1 MPHPPLL
8 AVAIAGALALAT
20 AVETYHAAHQPKPD
34 TSRNTAATVTPAQQL
49 DRALQALRLDTVRD
63 NASAM

>member
-20 AVETYHAAHQPKPD
+20 AVETYHAAQQPPD
-34 TSRNTAATVTPAQQL
+34 MSRNAAATVTPAQQL

-63 NASAM
+63 HASAM

>member
-1 MPHPPLL
+1 MLHPPIL
-8 AVAIAGALALAT
+8 AVAIAGSLALAT
-20 AVETYHAAHQPKPD
+20 AVETYHIAHQPKPD
-34 TSRNTAATVTPAQQL
+34 TSRTTAATVTPAQQL

>member
-34 TSRNTAATVTPAQQL
+34 TSRNAAAATPAQQL

>member
-20 AVETYHAAHQPKPD
+20 AVETYHAARQPKPD
-34 TSRNTAATVTPAQQL
+34 TSRNTAASVTPAQQR
-49 DRALQALRLDTVRD
+49 DRALQALRLDTARD

>member
-8 AVAIAGALALAT
+8 AVAIAGAHALAT

-34 TSRNTAATVTPAQQL
+34 MSRNAAAATPAQQL

>member
-1 MPHPPLL
+1 MPHPPRL

-34 TSRNTAATVTPAQQL
+34 MSRNAAATVTPAQQL
-49 DRALQALRLDTVRD
+49 DRALQALRVDTVRD

>member
-34 TSRNTAATVTPAQQL
+34 MSRNVAVTVTPAQQL
-49 DRALQALRLDTVRD
+49 DRALQALRLDAARD

>member
-1 MPHPPLL
+1 MPHPPRL

-20 AVETYHAAHQPKPD
+20 AVETYHAAHQPNPD
-34 TSRNTAATVTPAQQL
+34 MSRNAAAPVTPAQQL

>member
-8 AVAIAGALALAT
+8 AVAIATALALAT
-20 AVETYHAAHQPKPD
+20 AVETYHAARQPRPD
-34 TSRNTAATVTPAQQL
+34 MSRNAAATATPAQQL
-49 DRALQALRLDTVRD
+49 DRALQALRLDAARD